1 MCTSSYFGRHCEK
14 SSYGF
19 LPYSFMAF
27 NPLQPTTN
35 DISIVFSTNNPNAL
49 LVYNYG
55 AQSGGRSDFLAL
67 EIINS
72 TPTLSFG
79 GSRTAITRIS
89 ANIIVSDGKWH
100 KVTII
105 RNGKVSCITL
115 I

>member
-1 MCTSSYFGRHCEK
+1 
-14 SSYGF
+14 
-19 LPYSFMAF
+19 MAF
-27 NPLQPTTN
+27 NSLQPTTN

-89 ANIIVSDGKWH
+89 AHIVVSDGKWH

-105 RNGKVSCITL
+105 RNGKVIFLQRHLLNCHLTL
-115 I
+115 IINYPGLLSSLD